1 MLNKEAILQKLKG
14 LNFPVNQYCVM
25 TGAALVLQEVKEFT
39 RDIDIGCSEELFQS
53 LLKQGYQVEQMK
65 SYEGIIIDQTIEIFR
80 NWQAE
85 NIVYIEDIPV
95 AELYSIRKY
104 KKDLGREKDL
114 EDIKLID
121 VYLAKIQK

>member
-1 MLNKEAILQKLKG
+1 
-14 LNFPVNQYCVM
+14 
-25 TGAALVLQEVKEFT
+25 
-39 RDIDIGCSEELFQS
+39 
-53 LLKQGYQVEQMK
+53 LKQGYLLEQMK

-121 VYLAKIQK
+121 VYLAKMQK